1 MEDARGDAYVAN
13 HGGSKF
19 DKAPSLA
26 VGRKK
31 KHGSATARDR
41 HWRARVAWMMGW
53 WDDLGADT
61 SCSDFLMLIL
71 SV

>member
-31 KHGSATARDR
+31 NMAVLQ
-41 HWRARVAWMMGW
+41 RVTVTGGQGL
-53 WDDLGADT
+53 LG
-61 SCSDFLMLIL
+61 
-71 SV
+71 